1 MQHLWLIGMMGSGKS
16 EVGRRVAE
24 LTETRL
30 IDLDEQIVA
39 GQRRSISEIFV
50 TEGEMAFRQYERTAL
65 KTAAHELPAVVAT
78 GGGVITSS
86 GNAAIMRD
94 TGTVIYLIA
103 EPATLA
109 MRIGEEP
116 GRPLLA
122 GGDRVGILSETLR
135 QRAPLYEGTA
145 HHMIETEGQTIDEI
159 AGKAIGLWN
168 RS

>member
-24 LTETRL
+24 LTETRS
-30 IDLDEQIVA
+30 IDLDERIVA
-39 GQRRSISEIFV
+39 DQRRSIAEIFASD
-50 TEGEMAFRQYERTAL
+50 GETAFRRYERVAL
-65 KTAAHELPAVVAT
+65 KTAARELPSVVAT
-78 GGGVITSS
+78 GGGVVTSI
-86 GNAAIMRD
+86 GNAAIMRE

-109 MRIGEEP
+109 RRIVEEP

-122 GGDRVGILSETLR
+122 GGDRVDILSEILR
-135 QRAPLYEGTA
+135 RRAPLYEGAA

-159 AGKAIGLWN
+159 AGKAIELWN